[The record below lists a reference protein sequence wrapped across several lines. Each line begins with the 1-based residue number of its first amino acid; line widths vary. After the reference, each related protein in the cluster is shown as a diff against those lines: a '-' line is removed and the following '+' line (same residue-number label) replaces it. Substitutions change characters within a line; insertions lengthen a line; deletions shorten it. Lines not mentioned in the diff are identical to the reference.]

1 VSDPARFLGV
11 FAQALAGMSLYAE
24 GHPARARGIDA
35 AYQELLD
42 LQTDHP
48 RPLFTF
54 LGDEVIFGRLP
65 LREMRNWD
73 WSTRLAEAGIQRLEF
88 EDQVSPEEFEGFLVE
103 VLSRLTLDA
112 IDTAEARQF
121 RPSAIRFGVVGVR
134 GGGELGSED
143 ILPTATI
150 AFSLGEEVETI
161 RWLHDEVQH
170 RDALPLA
177 EAEAVVRS
185 LSVAMHGDQQ
195 MMLPLLQLKQFDQ
208 YTTTHSLN
216 VSVLSMAQAEFL
228 GMGATDVRA
237 FGVAGLLHDLGK
249 VRIPIEV
256 LTKAGT
262 LTPDERVLMNR
273 HPVEG
278 ARIIL
283 ESDED
288 LDLASVV
295 AYEHHIMLNGLGY
308 PQVRY
313 RRKCHE
319 ASNLVHVC
327 DVYDALRTRRPYR
340 EAWPVERV
348 LPYIE
353 GRAGLEF
360 DPDYVRAFI
369 SMMRKWE
376 SQVALISD
384 ERAPLPASVAAA
396 IAGSPESV
404 STPAGTDA
412 GLSTADPGVPPID

>member
-42 LQTDHP
+42 LQAEYP

-65 LREMRNWD
+65 LREMRD
-73 WSTRLAEAGIQRLEF
+73 WGWSARLAEGGIQRLEF
-88 EDQVSPEEFEGFLVE
+88 EDQVSREEFEAFLEE
-103 VLSRLTLDA
+103 VLARLTLDSV
-112 IDTAEARQF
+112 DTAEARQF
-121 RPSAIRFGVVGVR
+121 RPSAIKFGVVGVR

-143 ILPTATI
+143 VLPTATI

-161 RWLHDEVQH
+161 RWLHNEVQQ

-216 VSVLSMAQAEFL
+216 VSVLSMALAEFL

-313 RRKCHE
+313 RRPCHE

-376 SQVALISD
+376 SQVALIAD
-384 ERAPLPASVAAA
+384 ERAPLPTSVAAA
-396 IAGSPESV
+396 VAGASNPAP
-404 STPAGTDA
+404 TPASTDA
-412 GLSTADPGVPPID
+412 PIPASEPGVSSGE

>member
-42 LQTDHP
+42 LQADHP

-88 EDQVSPEEFEGFLVE
+88 EDHVTREDFEGFLVE
-103 VLSRLTLDA
+103 VLSRLTLDS

-121 RPSAIRFGVVGVR
+121 RPTAIRFGVVGVR

-161 RWLHDEVQH
+161 RWLHNEVQH

-216 VSVLSMAQAEFL
+216 VSVLSMALAEFL

-313 RRKCHE
+313 RRPCHE

-340 EAWPVERV
+340 EAWSVERV

-353 GRAGLEF
+353 GRSGLEF
-360 DPDYVRAFI
+360 DPDYVSAFI
-369 SMMRKWE
+369 AMMRKWE
-376 SQVALISD
+376 SQVAVISD
-384 ERAPLPASVAAA
+384 ERAALPASVAAA
-396 IAGSPESV
+396 VAGSPEST
-404 STPAGTDA
+404 SATDA
-412 GLSTADPGVPPID
+412 GLLEADPGVSPVD